1 MSCSGGCFLSVPS
14 AETPP
19 RSPNG
24 GGFLLSTLARAS
36 VGKRATENPQAAE
49 RGSEIRGGPFD
60 LKNYIFPKRRGRV
73 GLSRLSQLVPA
84 DAHSN
89 RRPPSLVTPFWSHS
103 ALGTAAR

>member
-1 MSCSGGCFLSVPS
+1 CSGGCFLSVPS

-24 GGFLLSTLARAS
+24 GGFFLSTLARAS
-36 VGKRATENPQAAE
+36 VGKRGTKNPPAAE
-49 RGSEIRGGPFD
+49 RGSENRLGALD
-60 LKNYIFPKRRGRV
+60 LCNSKFPPRRRRG